1 MHEQTIRIAPRA
13 TAFTEV
19 CEACEEEQGD
29 GHPWAT
35 VSGSLPLGR
44 KRGWARCPRGHALRV
59 RRLTAHVPAG
69 VAR

>member
-1 MHEQTIRIAPRA
+1 MHEQTIWIALRT

-19 CEACEEEQGD
+19 CEACEDEQGD

-35 VSGSLPLGR
+35 VSGSLPLGQ

-59 RRLTAHVPAG
+59 RRSAARVPAG
-69 VAR
+69 ALR